1 MAKPAF
7 IYAFDNLGPYKF
19 AELCGELLGS
29 RYNGFMLGGVGADGG
44 IDAEIDKVLGIWHP
58 ETKEPLLNEI
68 IQSGETVVFQFKH
81 KVSARI
87 GQAQTRTQLLNLYK
101 CNTSHG
107 KVCELHS
114 KLVREKKP
122 TSYILVT
129 NVEINSQFR
138 DTFINQCKSEEANIN
153 HYQVIGL
160 DELVSWVE
168 TMPELRQQYFPTI
181 FGIPR
186 FDLRVKISHAFTV
199 PYNSDSN
206 GISLEVQ
213 NVGTV
218 PSYLDAN
225 AIKLFCIAN
234 GKEQGIGLYLDN
246 EFLRFL
252 NPTKPIMLNPGR
264 RQSYFFPQ
272 SYFAEIIQNIESW
285 YNTKEK
291 IFPVE
296 IQVHDEIGN
305 IYRGALN
312 DDLRNTIIQYIYTV
326 KLDNET

>member
-7 IYAFDNLGPYKF
+7 IYSFDNLGPYRF
-19 AELCGELLGS
+19 TELCGEIFGS

-44 IDAEIDKVLGIWHP
+44 IDAEIDTVLGILHP
-58 ETKEPLLNEI
+58 EAKEPLLNEI
-68 IQSGETVVFQFKH
+68 IQPGETVVFQFKH
-81 KVSARI
+81 KVAARI

-101 CNTSHG
+101 CSTKSD

-122 TSYILVT
+122 TSYVLVT
-129 NVEINSQFR
+129 NVEVNSQFR
-138 DTFINQCKSEEANIN
+138 ETFINQCRLEEPRIQ

-160 DELVSWVE
+160 DELSSWVE
-168 TMPELRQQYFPTI
+168 MMPELRQLYFPTI

-186 FDLRVKISHAFTV
+186 FDLRLKISHAFMV
-199 PYNSDSN
+199 PVNPQ
-206 GISLEVQ
+206 GKAISLDVL

-225 AIKLFCIAN
+225 SIKLCCIID
-234 GKEQGIGLYLDN
+234 GKEECLGFYLDN
-246 EFLRFL
+246 SYLEYF
-252 NPTKPIMLNPGR
+252 NPTKPVMLEPGKK
-264 RQSYFFPQ
+264 QTYFFPQ
-272 SYFAEIIQNIESW
+272 TYFAEIKEYVESW
-285 YNTKEK
+285 YKTNAR

-305 IYRGALN
+305 VYREGLN
-312 DDLRNTIIQYIYTV
+312 EDLRNAMIKYIYGI
-326 KLDNET
+326 DE